1 MDSLSTPPISTPPIL
16 IARSSS
22 SSLPDAL
29 SRLLHLRLEADN
41 LLNSALLESELAE
54 GTRGPQGSLVC
65 SKLAETIQAAAEFL
79 AAKDT
84 GRKLTSE
91 EEARGTFVGAWALG
105 RIGEYD
111 GTTPEDLPAKLEA
124 ALKSYQAAA
133 DLLRIPPPPPL
144 DAVPSV
150 TRPQPNKPP
159 LVLPEAR
166 AWVGEM
172 LAEWA
177 RTQTTLAFARLLL
190 YDVVIDEEKLADLL
204 DLSCRR
210 NVQGAS
216 SGLPS
221 DRKSVV

>member
-1 MDSLSTPPISTPPIL
+1 MESESTTPIPIPV
-16 IARSSS
+16 RSAS
-22 SSLPDAL
+22 SSLPQAL
-29 SRLLHLRLEADN
+29 ARLLHLRLEADS
-41 LLNSALLESELAE
+41 LLNSPLLESELAE

-65 SKLAETIQAAAEFL
+65 SKLDETIKAAAEFL
-79 AAKDT
+79 AGKDS
-84 GRKLTSE
+84 GRKLTSD

-111 GTTPEDLPAKLEA
+111 GTTPEDLPTKLEA
-124 ALKSYQAAA
+124 ALDKYQAAA
-133 DLLRIPPPPPL
+133 NLLHIPPPPTL

-159 LVLPEAR
+159 LVLPEVR

-177 RTQTTLAFARLLL
+177 RTQTTLAFSRLLL
-190 YDVVIDEEKLADLL
+190 YDGVIDEEKLADLL

-216 SGLPS
+216 LPS
-221 DRKSVV
+221 SPQRNASFC